1 MVILETERLR
11 IHVASDEEMLEF
23 IHSQNIPELKTA
35 YREMY
40 EGSISHPKEREW
52 YAIWVI
58 ERKDGIQV
66 GEFCFKGIRDDGTV
80 EIGYGIR
87 EDFQNNGYAT
97 EAVKS
102 AISWTLKQPMIS
114 SVEAETTEDNAASLR
129 VLEKC
134 GFRYSGKRGEEG
146 PRFSLKK
153 RNGLPD
159 EKQTD

>member
-1 MVILETERLR
+1 LR

-23 IHSQNIPELKTA
+23 IQSQNIPELKAA

-40 EGSISHPKEREW
+40 EGSIRHLAEREW
-52 YAIWVI
+52 YAIWMI

-66 GEFCFKGIRDDGTV
+66 GELCFKGIQEGGIV

-87 EDFQNNGYAT
+87 EEFQNRGYAT
-97 EAVKS
+97 EAIKAAV
-102 AISWTLKQPMIS
+102 SWALKQPRIS
-114 SVEAETTEDNAASLR
+114 SVEAETTEENAASLR

-134 GFRYSGKRGEEG
+134 GFVFNGKMGEEG

-153 RNGLPD
+153 KKWFAD
-159 EKQTD
+159 